1 MQYQFPRVNKISRDE
16 FLKIREQDLLFI
28 TNPGRMGDED
38 GSTFIINTTDGYK
51 VYRID
56 GWCFGDR
63 TGPNFI
69 SYSEM
74 ADKFPD
80 WSSSIGTV
88 EENED
93 SLYRYVYMGFG
104 NGLSIKKDLYE
115 PFMKHLAFA
124 VDRYAEN
131 RNIDRSEKEKN
142 KYAIIFNVWDEAV
155 VNIAADINVDLL

>member
-1 MQYQFPRVNKISRDE
+1 MGIKYIELMAGVLEIERNPILFPIQRWQI
-16 FLKIREQDLLFI
+16 
-28 TNPGRMGDED
+28 
-38 GSTFIINTTDGYK
+38 
-51 VYRID
+51 
-56 GWCFGDR
+56 
-63 TGPNFI
+63 
-69 SYSEM
+69 
-74 ADKFPD
+74 KFPD